1 MASPDAKT
9 PNSAR
14 ISCWRIRRC
23 NARVVSSTCSAR
35 SLPGSITGF
44 GSSDRSLCWFM
55 TDRFS
60 QTSLAVTKVM
70 PIALGAPAGHRV
82 SCCLRLAASTSDQTS
97 VIRLHSAKC
106 KRTISR
112 HSDVGVFEW
121 SQTTNICS
129 RLIAVKVRFGVKS

>member
-1 MASPDAKT
+1 
-9 PNSAR
+9 
-14 ISCWRIRRC
+14 
-23 NARVVSSTCSAR
+23 
-35 SLPGSITGF
+35 
-44 GSSDRSLCWFM
+44 M

-129 RLIAVKVRFGVKS
+129 RLIAVKVRFGSMLSKKGFCGGLRATLIQDQKSMRNLDSKIRLPGFVRFIF